1 MENLEK
7 YRKEIFKDET
17 SAGDEGVIAE
27 SIDIVNDKFG
37 LNQEQ
42 MLQALNFLYSIKDS
56 FLGRTK
62 KEPFDNIVSEL
73 SSKIIKYLI
82 PSLIVS
88 ENDFE
93 KEIDKFLLTC
103 GYKIFNYYPNNY
115 LDVYNLY
122 HQFQKETANYDFD
135 INSVSKFLEWFKN
148 NPNLDFNFY
157 FDKEEKENI
166 VKEVCKE
173 LNITQKELS
182 EILGVHLTTIQKW
195 VANDNDLPLQAKK
208 SLNLVLENHHLKTR
222 LKTLDEFV
230 RLFKELQK

>member
-27 SIDIVNDKFG
+27 SVDVVNDKFG

-62 KEPFDNIVSEL
+62 KEPSDNIVNEL
-73 SSKIIKYLI
+73 SSKIIKYLR
-82 PSLIVS
+82 PTLIVS

-103 GYKIFNYYPNNY
+103 GYKICNYYPNNY

-135 INSVSKFLEWFKN
+135 INSVAKFLEWFKN

-157 FDKEEKENI
+157 FEKEEKENI
-166 VKEVCKE
+166 VKKTCKE
-173 LNITQKELS
+173 LGLTYRQLGELIGFGEEAISKAARTENISTQM
-182 EILGVHLTTIQKW
+182 QK
-195 VANDNDLPLQAKK
+195 ALDLY
-208 SLNLVLENHHLKTR
+208 LENIDLKEK
-222 LKTLDEFV
+222 LKVLDTLSDIIKQ
-230 RLFKELQK
+230 LSK

>member
-17 SAGDEGVIAE
+17 SAGDEGIIAE
-27 SIDIVNDKFG
+27 SVDVVNDKFG

-62 KEPFDNIVSEL
+62 KEPSDNIVNEL
-73 SSKIIKYLI
+73 SSKIIKYLS
-82 PSLIVS
+82 PTLIVS

-103 GYKIFNYYPNNY
+103 GYKICNYYPNNY

-135 INSVSKFLEWFKN
+135 INSVAKFLEWFKN

-157 FDKEEKENI
+157 FEKEEKENI
-166 VKEVCKE
+166 VKKVCKE
-173 LNITQKELS
+173 LNITQRQLS
-182 EILGVHLTTIQKW
+182 EMLEIPESTIARWKSG
-195 VANDNDLPLQAKK
+195 DLPRLTELFLKTM
-208 SLNLVLENHHLKTR
+208 LENIELKRKLETI
-222 LKTLDEFV
+222 K
-230 RLFKELQK
+230 KAHKIISEL

>member
-62 KEPFDNIVSEL
+62 KEPSDNIVNEL
-73 SSKIIKYLI
+73 SSKIIKYLR

-88 ENDFE
+88 EKKFKEEIDELLLYYGLKIDMQETNAYEQMYSIYKEWQLEDNDNLFFNRKSVGMWIEWLKNSYKYIFDLHFSAIE
-93 KEIDKFLLTC
+93 KE
-103 GYKIFNYYPNNY
+103 
-115 LDVYNLY
+115 
-122 HQFQKETANYDFD
+122 
-135 INSVSKFLEWFKN
+135 SKGS
-148 NPNLDFNFY
+148 
-157 FDKEEKENI
+157 NI
-166 VKEVCKE
+166 VQIRLSNK
-173 LNITQKELS
+173 QK
-182 EILGVHLTTIQKW
+182 G
-195 VANDNDLPLQAKK
+195 
-208 SLNLVLENHHLKTR
+208 
-222 LKTLDEFV
+222 
-230 RLFKELQK
+230 ELQKKADEVGLPLTQYIIFLITKDLKDL

>member
-62 KEPFDNIVSEL
+62 KEPSDNIVNEL
-73 SSKIIKYLI
+73 SSKIIKYLR

-88 ENDFE
+88 EKKFKEEIDELLLYYGLKIDMQETNAYEQMYSIYKEWQLEKSDNLFFNRKSVGMWIEWLKNSYKYIFDLHFSAIE
-93 KEIDKFLLTC
+93 KESK
-103 GYKIFNYYPNNY
+103 GS
-115 LDVYNLY
+115 YNL
-122 HQFQKETANYDFD
+122 QIKIPNELKD
-135 INSVSKFLEWFKN
+135 KLEK
-148 NPNLDFNFY
+148 
-157 FDKEEKENI
+157 KAEKA
-166 VKEVCKE
+166 
-173 LNITQKELS
+173 
-182 EILGVHLTTIQKW
+182 GV
-195 VANDNDLPLQAKK
+195 
-208 SLNLVLENHHLKTR
+208 SLNQYIMY
-222 LKTLDEFV
+222 
-230 RLFKELQK
+230 LFIDDIKNERI